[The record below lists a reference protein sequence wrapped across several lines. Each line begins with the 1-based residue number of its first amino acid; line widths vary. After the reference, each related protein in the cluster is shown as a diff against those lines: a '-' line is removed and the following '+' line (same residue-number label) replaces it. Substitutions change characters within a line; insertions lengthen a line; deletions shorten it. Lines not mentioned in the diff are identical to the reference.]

1 MANLKATTKE
11 AEGGV
16 GTLPSAKPRF
26 EWDRLLPFLPLVGI
40 LVLWYIGGLFYEVY
54 VLPDPFETLGALSSL
69 VRAGIFG
76 ATLAATFYHVLS
88 SFALSAVVGVA
99 LGILM
104 GRVRLA
110 ELSLKNLMPVL
121 QTVPGLVLVTVAII
135 IFKFTDSGII
145 FVGFVF
151 GLPNMVIGVWQGAK
165 NVDANLIEMARV
177 YGHQERSIMRRVIL
191 PSVLPDVISAMRV
204 TMGIL
209 WHVVLFAEFI
219 MGQSGFGRQIANSLA
234 MFEYPDIF
242 AWGLAVVVIMVLL
255 EYGFFRP
262 IEWRLMAWKK
272 RAAMV

>member
-1 MANLKATTKE
+1 VAEPRATTKKP
-11 AEGGV
+11 EGRV
-16 GTLPSAKPRF
+16 LSLPSGRRGF
-26 EWDRLLPFLPLVGI
+26 EWDRLLPFLPLLAVLI
-40 LVLWYIGGLFYEVY
+40 LWYVGGLFYEVY
-54 VLPDPFETLGALSSL
+54 VLPDPLETLAALSSL

-88 SFALSAVVGVA
+88 SFALSALVGTS

-110 ELSLKNLMPVL
+110 ELAGKNLMPVL
-121 QTVPGLVLVTVAII
+121 QTIPGLVLVTVAII

-177 YGHQERSIMRRVIL
+177 YGHTERSIMRRVIL
-191 PSVLPDVISAMRV
+191 PSVLPDVISSMRV

-242 AWGLAVVVIMVLL
+242 AWGLSVVVIMVLL

-262 IEWRLMAWKK
+262 IERRLMAWKK